1 MGEVLCLHT
10 VSFSLTT
17 SGWLGMERRGAVWT
31 QPSLLGPFEAA
42 GGSRNHPTPP
52 ILLHLISPP
61 YPEDNKSE
69 PFAPFTSTSVTA
81 STVHTMA

>member
-1 MGEVLCLHT
+1 MGEVLCLHS

-42 GGSRNHPTPP
+42 GGSRNHPNPP
-52 ILLHLISPP
+52 DPTHLPHPTLKITRANHLLPLRVP
-61 YPEDNKSE
+61 
-69 PFAPFTSTSVTA
+69 V
-81 STVHTMA
+81 